1 TTIYFQSFSR
11 DALKQRGFSK
21 DGKHDED
28 QIVVAMAVDNN
39 GIPFHYK
46 VLKGNTADS
55 KTLVKFLIEMQKIY
69 KTKDIII
76 VADKGISQNAN
87 LRYLEQKEYKYILQK
102 RIDILGKED
111 KAFIVNKQGF
121 VQENEYFTKS
131 RFVQSIWAKNKN
143 KKRYSHTFRKQFL
156 YFSLSK
162 QTLDKI
168 KRQNFINKLQKK
180 SIKG

>member
-1 TTIYFQSFSR
+1 
-11 DALKQRGFSK
+11 
-21 DGKHDED
+21 
-28 QIVVAMAVDNN
+28 
-39 GIPFHYK
+39 
-46 VLKGNTADS
+46 KGNTADS

-69 KTKDIII
+69 KTKHIII
-76 VADKGISQNAN
+76 VADKSISQNAN

-143 KKRYSHTFRKQFL
+143 KKKDTHT
-156 YFSLSK
+156 
-162 QTLDKI
+162 
-168 KRQNFINKLQKK
+168 
-180 SIKG
+180 

>member
-1 TTIYFQSFSR
+1 FDTFLEYKNAILVNIYNKMQELTTRNAKLMHFDNTTIYFQSFSR

-87 LRYLEQKEYKYILQK
+87 LR
-102 RIDILGKED
+102 
-111 KAFIVNKQGF
+111 
-121 VQENEYFTKS
+121 
-131 RFVQSIWAKNKN
+131 
-143 KKRYSHTFRKQFL
+143 
-156 YFSLSK
+156 
-162 QTLDKI
+162 
-168 KRQNFINKLQKK
+168 
-180 SIKG
+180 

>member
-1 TTIYFQSFSR
+1 
-11 DALKQRGFSK
+11 
-21 DGKHDED
+21 
-28 QIVVAMAVDNN
+28 
-39 GIPFHYK
+39 
-46 VLKGNTADS
+46 
-55 KTLVKFLIEMQKIY
+55 
-69 KTKDIII
+69 
-76 VADKGISQNAN
+76 
-87 LRYLEQKEYKYILQK
+87 
-102 RIDILGKED
+102 ED

-143 KKRYSHTFRKQFL
+143 KKRDSHTFRKQFL